1 LEVDSGAAK
10 ASGGARGFE
19 KMLLLRRM
27 LALPLLAA
35 LFCFMAAAQKPES
48 AKAAEQAALWL
59 DVPFLRQAEEG
70 CGSASISMVMQYW
83 AAHEAQI
90 DPSVADPD
98 RIQKLLFSRK
108 AGGIFASAMEKYFR
122 DAGFDTFAL
131 RGTWDDLREHL
142 ARGRPLIAGLRPRR
156 NTPALHYVV
165 IVGLDANSSAVLVN
179 DPARGPLIR
188 VERAEFAAEW
198 SAVRNWVLLA
208 LPRARSQAPSSPV
221 Q

>member
-1 LEVDSGAAK
+1 MEVDPGAAR
-10 ASGGARGFE
+10 APGGARGFE

-35 LFCFMAAAQKPES
+35 LFALAAAAQQADS
-48 AKAAEQAALWL
+48 ARTASPPALWL
-59 DVPFLRQAEEG
+59 DVPFLRQTEQG
-70 CGSASISMVMQYW
+70 CGSASISMVMRYW
-83 AAHEAQI
+83 AAHQAEI
-90 DPSVADPD
+90 DPSAADPD

-131 RGTWDDLREHL
+131 RGTWDDLREQL

-188 VERAEFAAEW
+188 IERAEFAAEW

>member
-1 LEVDSGAAK
+1 
-10 ASGGARGFE
+10 
-19 KMLLLRRM
+19 M
-27 LALPLLAA
+27 LALPLPAA
-35 LFCFMAAAQKPES
+35 LFALAAAAQQADS
-48 AKAAEQAALWL
+48 ARTASPPALWL
-59 DVPFLRQAEEG
+59 DVPFLRQTEQG
-70 CGSASISMVMQYW
+70 CGSASISMVMRYW
-83 AAHEAQI
+83 AAHQAEI
-90 DPSVADPD
+90 DPSAADPD

-131 RGTWDDLREHL
+131 RGTWDDLREQL

-188 VERAEFAAEW
+188 IERAEFAAEW

-208 LPRARSQAPSSPV
+208 LPRAPSQAPSSPV

>member
-1 LEVDSGAAK
+1 
-10 ASGGARGFE
+10 
-19 KMLLLRRM
+19 M

-35 LFCFMAAAQKPES
+35 LFALAAAAQQADS
-48 AKAAEQAALWL
+48 ARTASPPALWL
-59 DVPFLRQAEEG
+59 DVPFLRQTEQG
-70 CGSASISMVMQYW
+70 CGSASISMVMRYW
-83 AAHEAQI
+83 AAHQAEI
-90 DPSVADPD
+90 DPSAADPD

-131 RGTWDDLREHL
+131 RGTWDDLREQL

-188 VERAEFAAEW
+188 IERAEFAAEW

-208 LPRARSQAPSSPV
+208 LPRAPSQAPSSPV

>member
-1 LEVDSGAAK
+1 MDPGAAR
-10 ASGGARGFE
+10 APGGARGFE

-35 LFCFMAAAQKPES
+35 LFALAAAAQQADS
-48 AKAAEQAALWL
+48 ARTASPPALWL
-59 DVPFLRQAEEG
+59 DVPFLRQTEQG
-70 CGSASISMVMQYW
+70 CGSASISMVMRYW
-83 AAHEAQI
+83 AAHQAEI
-90 DPSVADPD
+90 DPSAADPD

-131 RGTWDDLREHL
+131 RGTWDDLREQL

-188 VERAEFAAEW
+188 IERAEFAAEW

-208 LPRARSQAPSSPV
+208 LPRAPSQAPSSPV